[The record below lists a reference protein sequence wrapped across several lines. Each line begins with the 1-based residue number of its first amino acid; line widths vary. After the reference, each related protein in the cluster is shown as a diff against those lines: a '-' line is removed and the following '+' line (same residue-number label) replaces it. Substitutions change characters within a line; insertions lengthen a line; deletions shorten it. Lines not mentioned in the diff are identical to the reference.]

1 MSLHDALIAAHAWNG
16 HINAAGLYVIQQ
28 SEGYSASV
36 YRCPADR
43 WTIGYG
49 STWDIHGAAIK
60 KDQPDITK
68 DEGEALLR
76 RELAHVENSVRTL
89 IKVPLNENQFSAVC
103 SLAYNIG
110 TGNLQS
116 STLRSKLNRMDY
128 SGASDEF
135 PKWRRASGKIMRGLV
150 KRRAI
155 EQELFNA

>member
-16 HINAAGLYVIQQ
+16 HINAAGLYVIQ
-28 SEGYSASV
+28 
-36 YRCPADR
+36 
-43 WTIGYG
+43 
-49 STWDIHGAAIK
+49 
-60 KDQPDITK
+60 
-68 DEGEALLR
+68 
-76 RELAHVENSVRTL
+76 
-89 IKVPLNENQFSAVC
+89 AVC